1 MGWVHSKERNRLA
14 SDTIEMITAVKLHYD
29 SFAPPQLSS
38 NEQAK
43 RARFDAAVASS
54 TAGSSLAEA
63 AELPA
68 DLEAHIAAS
77 RQAAAAAGTDGE
89 DEEEQ
94 LTADQLEA
102 RLGEL
107 GVAAVQDA
115 SRIRPPGGFAT
126 WVEAVRDAFDGWDFA
141 GPDLLDLNYAEVFAE
156 PEVQVRPPTFG
167 QFDPAA
173 MVQEELQHEQQQRLA
188 QQQQLLL
195 QFQQAGLPGAS
206 LQQHML
212 QEQLMFMQQQR

>member
-1 MGWVHSKERNRLA
+1 
-14 SDTIEMITAVKLHYD
+14 MITAVKLHYD

-38 NEQAK
+38 TEQAK
-43 RARFDAAVASS
+43 RACFDAALASS
-54 TAGSSLAEA
+54 TAGGSLAEA

-77 RQAAAAAGTDGE
+77 RQAAAGAGGE

-107 GVAAVQDA
+107 GAAAVQDA

-141 GPDLLDLNYAEVFAE
+141 GRDLLDLNYAEVFAE
-156 PEVQVRPPTFG
+156 PEVQVRPPTVG
-167 QFDPAA
+167 WFDPAA
-173 MVQEELQHEQQQRLA
+173 MVQEELQQEQQQRLA

-206 LQQHML
+206 LQHAAGAAHVHAAPAL
-212 QEQLMFMQQQR
+212 SKKQRLWRV